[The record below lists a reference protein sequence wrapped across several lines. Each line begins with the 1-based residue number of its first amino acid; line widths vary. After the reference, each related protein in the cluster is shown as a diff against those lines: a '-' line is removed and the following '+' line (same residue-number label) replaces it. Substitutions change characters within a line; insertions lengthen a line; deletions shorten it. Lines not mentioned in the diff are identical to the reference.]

1 MAATFHDYSPRTPL
15 SLLGP
20 IPLERAYYYCGR
32 CGHGLAPFDA
42 AVGLTAKRLTPGAE
56 RVCCLAGLLSDS
68 FEEAAEKVLPEMSG
82 LRLSES
88 TAQRTTEAA
97 GARLGKLLDDGHT
110 LGSPRP
116 WDWHKDA
123 SGRTCAYASI
133 DAICVAQQAKGGGPA
148 EGRMPYVA
156 MVFNPLPDLKDPEKD
171 GEKDAAAKA
180 AKPARPAAA
189 TRPSGVAAR
198 QQARYLAGLYELDDL
213 GLVLRRQAAQV
224 GMERAE
230 RWLVLTD
237 GGNGLEDFA
246 RKNFGRADLV
256 VILDFWH
263 AAEYLADLAKAL
275 HPAAPEQSAA
285 LKDAWCHTMKH
296 EGGGAIL
303 AVLRELPLPQ
313 RRPAVAQ
320 AHEEAV
326 RYIGNNV
333 HRMDYPRYVEQGWQ
347 IGSGSVE
354 SACKTVVGQRL
365 NLAGM
370 RWGEDGTDEVCHLR
384 ALFKSEPGQWAAFWR
399 RSVN

>member
-1 MAATFHDYSPRTPL
+1 MAAPFHDYSPRQPL

-20 IPLERAYYYCGR
+20 LAFERAYYYCGR

-42 AVGLTAKRLTPGAE
+42 AVGLTPKRLTPGAE
-56 RVCCLAGLLSDS
+56 RICCLAGLLSDS

-82 LRLSES
+82 LHLSEA

-97 GARLGKLLDDGHT
+97 GERLGELLDAGHT

-116 WDWHKDA
+116 WDWHQDA
-123 SGRTCAYASI
+123 QGRTCAYVSI
-133 DAICVAQQAKGGGPA
+133 DAIGVAQQAKGGGPA
-148 EGRMPYVA
+148 EGRMSYVA
-156 MVFNPLPDLKDPEKD
+156 MVFNPVPDLKDAE
-171 GEKDAAAKA
+171 KA
-180 AKPARPAAA
+180 ARPPAAA
-189 TRPSGVAAR
+189 RPSGVAAR
-198 QQARYLAGLYELDDL
+198 QQARYLAGLYGLDDL

-230 RWLVLTD
+230 LWLALTD

-246 RKNFGRADLV
+246 RQNFGRPDLV

-275 HPAAPEQSAA
+275 HPGDQEQSAA
-285 LKDAWCHTMKH
+285 LKEAWCHTMKH
-296 EGGGAIL
+296 AGGAAIL
-303 AVLRELPLPQ
+303 AVLQQVPLPK
-313 RRPAVAQ
+313 RRPAVAK
-320 AHEEAV
+320 AHADAV

-333 HRMDYPRYVEQGWQ
+333 HRMDYPRYVKEGWQ

-370 RWGEDGTDEVCHLR
+370 RWREHGTDEVCHLR